1 MEALLFHPPPHI
13 HTLTRTLTHLPHA
26 LLMQSMSALLEGS
39 EAMSASMKAELLAWN
54 ELQFGMMLVRGAVAG
69 EC

>member
-1 MEALLFHPPPHI
+1 
-13 HTLTRTLTHLPHA
+13 
-26 LLMQSMSALLEGS
+26 MQSMSALLEGS